1 MRHLLLPMKN
11 HLRFLGLTAM
21 ALFVGQS
28 LWAYDFVV
36 DGIYYNIKSADD
48 LTVEVTYETT
58 NYKSYSG
65 EVTIPEEVTNDG
77 KVYQVTGIGEKAFYD
92 CSGLAKIVLPANL
105 KTIGNASFLR
115 CYNLLTVDFPDGIT
129 SIGENAFY
137 YCSNITSVKIPA
149 GVTQISSF
157 AFNSCTKLESIT
169 FHDGVF
175 KIGRDAF
182 CDCEALTSVFL
193 PKSMCSVDIFAF
205 ASCGNLTE
213 IKVDEENPY
222 MWSTDGVL
230 FSKEGNG
237 IKLEC
242 FPAGKSGEYVVP
254 DGVTKMSQGAFYG
267 ADKITSVVLPEGL
280 SYINANVFQ
289 GCSSLVSVN
298 VPEGVTSID
307 FYAFES
313 CNLSSI
319 HLPKSLSYISTSGV
333 FGRNY
338 NLKNITIDSENPYYC
353 AVNGAIYN
361 KDKTNLVVYPT
372 ASGSYAIPAFVSS
385 VSMYAFYGCNNYLQN
400 VLIHSGVVSLPRD
413 AMYGMSGKI
422 YCETGVNIEN
432 WKEGWNSSK
441 TINWDCKVIRVEQVE
456 NGTVTLAGTDYA
468 VQGSDSSLWYLSETM
483 DGTATLTAIPDE
495 GYHFVKW
502 EDDAEAAGVRTV
514 NVTESKS
521 YKATFEVNKN
531 HDFAF
536 VNAYGQTLYCKVTST
551 DPMTVSITYPNDF
564 YIGYPKPSV
573 SLVIPAT
580 VTDGE
585 NVYAVTGIDNHAFA
599 GCSDLNLVV
608 VPETVVTIG
617 DDAFQGVNKVYYA
630 GAAEGSPWGALAVSA
645 TAISSDDFEFQDEA
659 KTIVKKYIGNGGD
672 VIIPEG
678 VVTIGRSAFESKS
691 NVKSVTFPTSLVTL
705 DYGAF
710 WGCYNLRKISLPYGV
725 KNIESY
731 AFYNCSSLE
740 DFDLP
745 ESVETI
751 SAYAFQLCGKL
762 TKMVIPAGTKKI
774 AGGLFVFSKGM
785 ASLSVSPDN
794 PIYDSRDNCNA
805 IIETATNTL
814 VVGCKTTVIPTNIK
828 SIGKNAFYGTPDLEQ
843 VMIPEG
849 VTSIGSYAYGECRKV
864 KSVSIPSS
872 VDSIGTG
879 AFTFITDIE
888 SITVAADNPIYDS
901 RNNCNAIIKT
911 ASNILLL
918 GCQNTVIPEG
928 IVTIADQAFCGASML
943 EFSVPEGV
951 TRLESQAFSR
961 CEKMQRISLPES
973 VNYIGNSAFFTCY
986 KLEEIVIP
994 EAVTEIKD
1002 YAFALCTTLSEIAV
1016 PNKVK
1021 RLEGG
1026 TFKDCSH
1033 LKKVTLGYRLENVNY
1048 SAFEKCSSLSALYA
1062 NSPVPPS
1069 VNKKFTDIDLE
1080 TCVLYVPAA
1089 YIDAYREAEVWKEFA
1104 HIEVNPNAPEPIFL
1118 ITYEVDGVVVKV
1130 DSVKYGDAITL
1141 MEAPSKE
1148 GFIFSGWSGYPEN
1161 LTMPAADIVISGS
1174 FSVDGIEHIA
1184 GDDAPASVTYDMYG
1198 RQVVAPQPG
1207 TLYLC
1212 GNRKLIAR

>member
-1 MRHLLLPMKN
+1 MRHYLLTMKH

-58 NYKSYSG
+58 NYRTYSG

-77 KVYQVTGIGEKAFYD
+77 KVYRVTGIGENAFYD
-92 CSGLAKIVLPANL
+92 CSGLTKIVLPANL
-105 KTIGNASFLR
+105 KTIGKASFLR
-115 CYNLLTVDFPDGIT
+115 CFNLATVDFPDGIT

-157 AFNSCTKLESIT
+157 AFKNCTKLESIT
-169 FHDGVF
+169 FHEGVV

-182 CDCEALTSVFL
+182 YDCEALTSVSL
-193 PKSMCSVDIFAF
+193 PKSIFSVDIFAF

-237 IKLEC
+237 ANLDC
-242 FPAGKSGEYVVP
+242 FPAGKTGEYVVP
-254 DGVTKMSQGAFYG
+254 EGVIKMKQGAFYG
-267 ADKITSVVLPEGL
+267 ADKITSVLLPEGL
-280 SYINANVFQ
+280 TFIDGNVFQ
-289 GCSSLVSVN
+289 GCKSLASVN
-298 VPEGVTSID
+298 VPEGVTYIAM
-307 FYAFES
+307 YAFEG
-313 CNLSSI
+313 CKLSSI
-319 HLPKSLSYISTSGV
+319 HLPKSLSSVSIGV

-338 NLKNITIDSENPYYC
+338 DLKDITVDEDNPYFC
-353 AVNGAIYN
+353 AENGVLYN
-361 KDKTNLVVYPT
+361 KNKTKLVCYPT
-372 ASGSYAIPAFVSS
+372 ATGTYSIPDYVTS
-385 VSMYAFYGCNNYLQN
+385 VAMYAFYGCQGLQKMT
-400 VLIHSGVVSLPRD
+400 VPTSVTDLVRDGLYGVSGT
-413 AMYGMSGKI
+413 I
-422 YCETGVNIEN
+422 YCEKGVNTEN
-432 WKEGWNSSK
+432 WKEGWNGSRPVQ
-441 TINWDCKVIRVEQVE
+441 WDCSVVRAMATGCGKVS
-456 NGTVTLAGTDYA
+456 LAGENYA
-468 VQGSDSSLWYLSETM
+468 VQGSDSSLWYLFETM

-502 EDDAEAAGVRTV
+502 EDDAESAGVRTE
-514 NVTESKS
+514 NVTESKTFN
-521 YKATFEVNKN
+521 AIFEVNKN

-536 VNAYGQTLYCKVTST
+536 VNAYGQTLYCKVTGT
-551 DPMTVSITYPNDF
+551 EPMTVSITYPNDF

-599 GCSDLNLVV
+599 GCSDLNSVV

-731 AFYNCSSLE
+731 AFYNCQSLE

-751 SAYAFQLCGKL
+751 SSYAFQLCTKL

-794 PIYDSRDNCNA
+794 PIYDSRENCNA

-814 VVGCKTTVIPTNIK
+814 VVGCKNSVIPESVK

-973 VNYIGNSAFFTCY
+973 VNFIGNSAFFTCY
-986 KLEEIVIP
+986 KLEDIVIP
-994 EAVTEIKD
+994 ESVTEIKD
-1002 YAFALCTTLSEIAV
+1002 FAFSSCTSLTEIAV

-1026 TFKDCSH
+1026 IFKNCSQ

-1118 ITYEVDGVVVKV
+1118 ITYEVDGEVVRV
-1130 DSVKYGDAITL
+1130 DSVKYGDAINL

-1148 GFIFSGWSGYPEN
+1148 GFVFSGWSGYPEN

-1207 TLYLC
+1207 TLYLR